1 MQLINKFNTGI
12 HYSLCIG
19 DMNQTKNKIWEDTG
33 SELYNRSMKS
43 WSDKMLNKFIQHR
56 MRENL
61 LFLKDSLKP

>member
-33 SELYNRSMKS
+33 SELYNGSM
-43 WSDKMLNKFIQHR
+43 
-56 MRENL
+56 
-61 LFLKDSLKP
+61 

>member
-33 SELYNRSMKS
+33 SELYNGSMKS
-43 WSDKMLNKFIQHR
+43 SLDKMLNKFIQHR
-56 MRENL
+56 MKENL
-61 LFLKDSLKP
+61 LFQKDSLKP